1 MIVLL
6 RFRDLQERRIVASW
20 PQLRNLLRSQNFP
33 PGRMIGVNT
42 RAWTED
48 EIDAWIESRPVAGP
62 EPRGVAKRKAA
73 ARKAKAEAA
82 TANA

>member
-1 MIVLL
+1 
-6 RFRDLQERRIVASW
+6 
-20 PQLRNLLRSQNFP
+20 
-33 PGRMIGVNT
+33 MIGVNT